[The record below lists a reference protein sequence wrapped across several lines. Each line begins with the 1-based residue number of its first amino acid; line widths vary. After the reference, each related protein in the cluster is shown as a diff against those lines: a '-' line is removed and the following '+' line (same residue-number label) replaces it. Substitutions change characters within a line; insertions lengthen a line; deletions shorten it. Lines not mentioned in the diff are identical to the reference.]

1 MTTQLI
7 GPEVRRPERATHIVI
22 LTVVVSLLLPL
33 LLWPGVA
40 SLVWWLRSDKKI
52 DIVVYDQTVPD
63 ASFLEHAS
71 LGLALGYEKVPFDIE
86 DSFIGA
92 APGGLPQGT
101 WPAEPPDLVMLVD
114 AYGVYL
120 DDTGEVSDEGTSRIT
135 DALEVRD
142 SDLMTEW
149 AAAGTVVYGEFNIL
163 GEPTSSPAS
172 LQLQGLFG
180 VETTGWAGRS
190 FNDLAAVPGRLVDL
204 AGGTWDHTGRGIV
217 LLAPR
222 AGGAMVVVLSSNEL
236 EKSFPMADGVLPG
249 SGRSTSA
256 RVDGWFEIIA
266 ARPGAEANML
276 MRLPVNDRGRSLLE
290 QFGIPSEWPFLVR
303 NGKTLYLAADA
314 SENSIEFPLR
324 KMSGSATLMRSLPH
338 SAQTEFFYRVY
349 LPVVQWLV
357 ETAEPGEL
365 DD

>member
-1 MTTQLI
+1 MGVTPRRETVWLSPDPPLTRPSRESSPPLPGRGGSCSQFDSSMASTGEPMLKVVTTQLI
-7 GPEVRRPERATHIVI
+7 GPEVRRTERATHIVI

-40 SLVWWLRSDKKI
+40 SLIWWLRSDTKL

-71 LGLALGYEKVPFDIE
+71 LGLALGYEKVPFDTG

-92 APGGLPQGT
+92 APGGAPQGT
-101 WPAEPPDLVMLVD
+101 WPAEAPHLVMLVD

-142 SDLMTEW
+142 ADLMTRW
-149 AAAGTVVYGEFNIL
+149 AATGTVVYGEFNIL

-172 LQLQGLFG
+172 QQLQGLFG

-190 FNDLAAVPGRLVDL
+190 FNDLAVVSDRLVDL
-204 AGGTWDHTGRGIV
+204 AGGTWDHTGPGIV

-222 AGGAMVVVLSSNEL
+222 VDGAMVVVLSSNEL
-236 EKSFPMADGVLPG
+236 EQSFPMIDGVLPG

-256 RVDGWFEIIA
+256 ASR
-266 ARPGAEANML
+266 
-276 MRLPVNDRGRSLLE
+276 RLVRDHRGRSRSRGE
-290 QFGIPSEWPFLVR
+290 HVD
-303 NGKTLYLAADA
+303 AAPR
-314 SENSIEFPLR
+314 E
-324 KMSGSATLMRSLPH
+324 
-338 SAQTEFFYRVY
+338 
-349 LPVVQWLV
+349 
-357 ETAEPGEL
+357 
-365 DD
+365 